1 MRRVGKELEKSLD
14 NELFDLSTNVCSL
27 VTIVLQVAAAII
39 TCKALRCMVN
49 LWHKVFICNM
59 SQWDSPTLWNYWL
72 FIRES
77 FNGRCER
84 IRRHVKQVHWFD
96 NPWVSG
102 LLHFKSMQIFK
113 ISSWPTIC
121 MCDIFTLVNAV
132 CSINLFPSTR
142 SFPFCCWTTSYH
154 LPKRSHFSWYL

>member
-59 SQWDSPTLWNYWL
+59 SQWDSPTL
-72 FIRES
+72 
-77 FNGRCER
+77 
-84 IRRHVKQVHWFD
+84 
-96 NPWVSG
+96 
-102 LLHFKSMQIFK
+102 
-113 ISSWPTIC
+113 
-121 MCDIFTLVNAV
+121 
-132 CSINLFPSTR
+132 
-142 SFPFCCWTTSYH
+142 
-154 LPKRSHFSWYL
+154 